1 METFTKDDIAKLLLC
16 NTHIGTRTC
25 ENLMK
30 TYAWK
35 QRKDGIFII
44 NISKTIKKLNLA
56 ARAIAAV
63 KDSSNIMA
71 ISTEYN
77 SRKAVSKFSSLIKC
91 QSMTEK
97 WVSGKFTNHRCTNF
111 VEPEIIIIAN
121 PGIDYQPLIEASRAN
136 IPVIAFCNT
145 NTSLKF
151 IDIAIPGNNLNT
163 HSIALMWWMLTREV
177 LVCKGMIDET
187 SEWDVPISL
196 FLDSLNKN

>member
-16 NTHIGTRTC
+16 NAHIGTRTC

-163 HSIALMWWMLTREV
+163 HSIALLWWMLAREV
-177 LVCKGMIDET
+177 LICRGMIDET
-187 SEWDVPISL
+187 NGWDVPISL

>member
-1 METFTKDDIAKLLLC
+1 MGINRLMETFTKDDIAKLLLC

-77 SRKAVSKFSSLIKC
+77 SRNAVSKFSSLIKC
-91 QSMTEK
+91 QPMTEN
-97 WVSGKFTNHRCTNF
+97 GFLENLQT
-111 VEPEIIIIAN
+111 
-121 PGIDYQPLIEASRAN
+121 IDVLI
-136 IPVIAFCNT
+136 
-145 NTSLKF
+145 L
-151 IDIAIPGNNLNT
+151 
-163 HSIALMWWMLTREV
+163 
-177 LVCKGMIDET
+177 
-187 SEWDVPISL
+187 
-196 FLDSLNKN
+196 